1 MRSSALALLAL
12 LLCSTAL
19 VACGG
24 ADSGSGG
31 ATKTAT
37 VPEGKL
43 GAQGGEHCGLPT
55 IPGVRT
61 ITLDVTGMDCGSA
74 TTPAT
79 QVIQTGRASGWS
91 CSVSP
96 SGGQTHA
103 TCRRDGN
110 SGVTFSISWGG

>member
-1 MRSSALALLAL
+1 MRSRALALLAL
-12 LLCSTAL
+12 LACSSVL
-19 VACGG
+19 VACG
-24 ADSGSGG
+24 DSGSDSGG
-31 ATKTAT
+31 GTRTAT

-79 QVIQTGRASGWS
+79 QVIQTGRAAGWS
-91 CSVSP
+91 CNVTP
-96 SGGQTHA
+96 SGSQSHA

-110 SGVTFSISWGG
+110 SGVTFSISWGS